1 MTERIQTKE
10 KMINV
15 NKTGNGKKDVLLIFI
30 HGLTGNYLQMHHFQE
45 HFKETYDTLSYDL
58 SGRGDSSIQSDP
70 TNVHQHSEDLL
81 QLIDSLDYDKFIL
94 AGYSMGGY
102 IALDTAG
109 QSDKIQKVVLIDGG
123 GVASEDTSNLVLPS
137 LGRLEKSFDSSNDYL
152 EMMKQSYGALGVEWS
167 PVMDQVIAHEI
178 HEVNG
183 AIHPKSDYVLT
194 KQDFESFYEYP
205 HSKVYENVKVP
216 VLLIICTGPIKDNT
230 PLFSKD
236 GYSLMLDT
244 VSDIRSTDYGL
255 NHYEIVF
262 NNNPDLNKEIE
273 KFIEME

>member
-58 SGRGDSSIQSDP
+58 SGRGDSSIQSEP
-70 TNVHQHSEDLL
+70 TNIHQHTEDLL

-109 QSDKIQKVVLIDGG
+109 QSDKIKKVVLFDGG

-137 LGRLEKSFDSSNDYL
+137 LGRLEKSFDSSDDYL

-178 HEVNG
+178 HEVDG
-183 AIHPKSDYVLT
+183 AIHPKSDYMLT

-205 HSKVYENVKVP
+205 HSKIYENVNVP

-262 NNNPDLNKEIE
+262 NNNADLNKEIE